1 MVRFFFLAISL
12 AIFVLGPMTTKAPH
26 TTAAAQKP
34 NQTYSENPLADDLVF
49 RREFRAS
56 GPRSL

>member
-12 AIFVLGPMTTKAPH
+12 AIFVLGPVTTK
-26 TTAAAQKP
+26 AQKP

-49 RREFRAS
+49 RR
-56 GPRSL
+56 